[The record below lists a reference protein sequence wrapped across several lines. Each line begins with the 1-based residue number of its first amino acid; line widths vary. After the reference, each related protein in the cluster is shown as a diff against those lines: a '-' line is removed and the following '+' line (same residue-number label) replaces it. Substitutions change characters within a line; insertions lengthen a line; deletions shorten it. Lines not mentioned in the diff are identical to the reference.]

1 MIYVLF
7 SVFCVFVADGGP
19 RFFFFLISFGFFI
32 DSERVLPPTPSC
44 PRYSPSP
51 QPSTP
56 PPYRHTHAHTM
67 MIPPKDPHAS
77 HSLFSDFVSVLVFL
91 YYQTY
96 AAVADFSHFLF
107 FSISL
112 VISFLNVC
120 VCVCVCVQHNFSLL
134 FVSSIY
140 VLSYRG
146 YIYMHTWNHRRI
158 SRCIF
163 DALMTMEA
171 RYGRSQS
178 FPTPSSPF
186 PILSG

>member
-120 VCVCVCVQHNFSLL
+120 VCVCVCVCNTISLCFSFHL
-134 FVSSIY
+134 FMFCLIVDIY
-140 VLSYRG
+140 ICTHGIIEEFRG
-146 YIYMHTWNHRRI
+146 A
-158 SRCIF
+158 S
-163 DALMTMEA
+163 LM
-171 RYGRSQS
+171 RS
-178 FPTPSSPF
+178 
-186 PILSG
+186 

>member
-120 VCVCVCVQHNFSLL
+120 VCVCVCATQFL
-134 FVSSIY
+134 FAFRFIY
-140 VLSYRG
+140 LCSVLSWI
-146 YIYMHTWNHRRI
+146 YIYAH
-158 SRCIF
+158 
-163 DALMTMEA
+163 ME
-171 RYGRSQS
+171 
-178 FPTPSSPF
+178 SSKNF
-186 PILSG
+186 AVHL